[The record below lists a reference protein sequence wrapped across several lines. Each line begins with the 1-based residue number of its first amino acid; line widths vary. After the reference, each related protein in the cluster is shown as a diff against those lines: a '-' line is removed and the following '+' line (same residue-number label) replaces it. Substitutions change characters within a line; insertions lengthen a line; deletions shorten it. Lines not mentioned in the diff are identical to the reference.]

1 MRWSLPANI
10 YLFKDNNRNTRKRYE
25 ICSKLTIK
33 TYERRHWHDL
43 VLLSLLLT
51 SNIYYTFFYV
61 SIGYYEE
68 GIVCWASSLFNDFL
82 HGRWGWTTEIPI
94 FISLYHFLWSWE
106 CSEAAGRICFKKE
119 LLFKILQNLQKTTC
133 ARAFLNKVRLA
144 KRLRRQCFPV
154 NFSKYV
160 RKPFLQNTSG
170 RLLRRLEKSS
180 WLLVEDIFQPCK
192 FLILIDSI
200 FMGLAMECR
209 NFIFKPFT
217 KERRNSLEF
226 SGICYD
232 MLFMFVIVGKVVN
245 LLLPFATYMNSF
257 YVLFVSFSP
266 CMK

>member
-1 MRWSLPANI
+1 MFLSVTMRKE
-10 YLFKDNNRNTRKRYE
+10 LFAG
-25 ICSKLTIK
+25 
-33 TYERRHWHDL
+33 L
-43 VLLSLLLT
+43 VLCSMIFFMEGEDEPQKFLFSYHC
-51 SNIYYTFFYV
+51 ITFCGLENAQKQPVV
-61 SIGYYEE
+61 S
-68 GIVCWASSLFNDFL
+68 VL
-82 HGRWGWTTEIPI
+82 
-94 FISLYHFLWSWE
+94 
-106 CSEAAGRICFKKE
+106 KK
-119 LLFKILQNLQKTTC
+119 NC
-133 ARAFLNKVRLA
+133 
-144 KRLRRQCFPV
+144 
-154 NFSKYV
+154 FSKYCKIY
-160 RKPFLQNTSG
+160 RKPLVPEPFLIKLGLQKDSGDSVFLWIFRNMYKIHFLQNTSG

-200 FMGLAMECR
+200 LMGLAMECR

-257 YVLFVSFSP
+257 YVLFVSFWP